1 MLSAVIFDMDGTMF
15 ETDKLWGDVLAKM
28 SREYD
33 IQYDPAVRTGMMGKK
48 DHEALTVYRDF
59 FKLEASVD
67 NLVMRRRELI
77 LADIHLARVC
87 AGLFELLDLL
97 DEMRIKKSV
106 ATSSFKELAG
116 RLLRQFN
123 VEHRFDFIITGDDVE
138 VSKPNPTM
146 FFEAA
151 RALGAEPAQCLVLE
165 DAQNGVEAAYN
176 AGMRVFAIP
185 HADSKHHDFSK
196 ADRILTS
203 LLEVDKATLATL

>member
-1 MLSAVIFDMDGTMF
+1 
-15 ETDKLWGDVLAKM
+15 
-28 SREYD
+28 
-33 IQYDPAVRTGMMGKK
+33 MMGKK

-59 FKLEASVD
+59 FKLEAGVD
-67 NLVMRRRELI
+67 ELVRRRRELI

-151 RALGAEPAQCLVLE
+151 RALGAAPAH
-165 DAQNGVEAAYN
+165 G
-176 AGMRVFAIP
+176 
-185 HADSKHHDFSK
+185 
-196 ADRILTS
+196 
-203 LLEVDKATLATL
+203 